1 MATYRHIVTD
11 KAAGKSFEITNENP
25 TLTLE
30 EIAAL
35 NMGTFDLDL
44 VDIDI
49 TYDLA
54 QQEEDSRQVLVDAA
68 LKAAWDFI
76 DPYFDNAAFIQIA
89 NWMTLPADHPLQPY
103 LNGIAAWK
111 NAIMFDYL
119 LVTKPS
125 ILAGLPY
132 DTNYSFVGSPPCR
145 FTDLFLMANP
155 ALQSYVPNWSAPD
168 ITNYQPGS
176 RQNPKAVTF

>member
-1 MATYRHIVTD
+1 
-11 KAAGKSFEITNENP
+11 
-25 TLTLE
+25 
-30 EIAAL
+30 
-35 NMGTFDLDL
+35 
-44 VDIDI
+44 
-49 TYDLA
+49 
-54 QQEEDSRQVLVDAA
+54 
-68 LKAAWDFI
+68 
-76 DPYFDNAAFIQIA
+76 
-89 NWMTLPADHPLQPY
+89 MTLPADHPLQPY